1 MRVTV
6 STLKTSRFRP
16 PASRFRPP
24 THFCMGSKLWRGW
37 QSIEVTLVMLGVKT
51 VTFWVKTVTLPK
63 NTLLHGVKTVTRMAV
78 NWRHFSHGAHW
89 LGVKTVTFLQV
100 AILLWN
106 FGHNMG
112 SKLWRGW
119 QSTEVTLVMVSIDWE
134 SKPWRF
140 GWVTVWDSS
149 GRSLNATIRARK
161 GGQNCDAHEKK
172 LLTCIRASKGSQNRV
187 ALFFDLYVAGALL
200 TPTPIATKYSCD

>member
-1 MRVTV
+1 MRASSFRQRHGFDLQSMGAMTKVTSIDCHARHSFDPKNVTV
-6 STLKTSRFRP
+6 STP
-16 PASRFRPP
+16 
-24 THFCMGSKLWRGW
+24 G
-37 QSIEVTLVMLGVKT
+37 VTVST
-51 VTFWVKTVTLPK
+51 P

-149 GRSLNATIRARK
+149 GTPLNATIRARK